1 MEQSKVDPC
10 LFMLR
15 RSNGSILALL
25 VNYVDDRIIVGTP
38 EAVRAIKSKVK
49 ATFTITELGPL
60 RKHLGVQYKM
70 KNNRS
75 GNYLEVQMQAFCDDL
90 IKDSE
95 EAVGKLAKACNTP
108 GAPGKILIKNMQGGH
123 HGGN

>member
-10 LFMLR
+10 LFMLQ
-15 RSNGSILALL
+15 RSDGSIAGLL
-25 VNYVDDRIIVGTP
+25 VNYVDDGIIVGTLE

-60 RKHLGVQYKM
+60 KKHLGVHYEM
-70 KNNRS
+70 KNDRS

-90 IKDSE
+90 IKD
-95 EAVGKLAKACNTP
+95 
-108 GAPGKILIKNMQGGH
+108 
-123 HGGN
+123 